1 MVSASTSTASTP
13 STPKKKTFSSNISD
27 PVADL
32 LTRIRN
38 ANLAQKDDTLAPVSK
53 MSRAILDILVAEGYL
68 EGYDQEGEGVHQR
81 FRVRLKYG
89 TKRART
95 ISGLRRVS
103 KPGRRIYRGRGD
115 LPRVM
120 GGLGIAIVSTSQ
132 GVMTDKDA
140 SRAGVGG
147 EILAYVW

>member
-1 MVSASTSTASTP
+1 MVAATKKVASNVT
-13 STPKKKTFSSNISD
+13 D

-38 ANLAQKDDTLAPVSK
+38 ANTAYKDETLAPVSK
-53 MSRAILDILVAEGYL
+53 GSRAILEILRDEGYITGF
-68 EGYDQEGEGVHQR
+68 EQEGEGVHQA
-81 FRVRLKYG
+81 FRVQLKYG
-89 TKRART
+89 PRKQRT
-95 ISGLRRVS
+95 ITGIRRVS

-120 GGLGIAIVSTSQ
+120 GGLGIAIVSTSH
-132 GVMTDKDA
+132 GLMTDRAA
-140 SRAGVGG
+140 SKNGIGG

>member
-1 MVSASTSTASTP
+1 MVATAKV
-13 STPKKKTFSSNISD
+13 KKVSSNVTD

-38 ANLAQKDDTLAPVSK
+38 ANIAYKDETLAPVSK
-53 MSRAILDILVAEGYL
+53 QARSILAILQEEGYIH
-68 EGYDQEGEGVHQR
+68 GFDQEGEGVHQA

-89 TKRART
+89 PRKQRT
-95 ISGLRRVS
+95 ITGIRRVS

-120 GGLGIAIVSTSQ
+120 GGLGVALVSTSR
-132 GVMTDKDA
+132 GVMTDRSA
-140 SRAGVGG
+140 SKQGIGG

>member
-1 MVSASTSTASTP
+1 MVATT
-13 STPKKKTFSSNISD
+13 KKIATNVTD

-38 ANLAQKDDTLAPVSK
+38 ANTAYKDETLTPASK
-53 MSRAILDILVAEGYL
+53 RSRAILEILRDEGYI
-68 EGYDQEGEGVHQR
+68 EGFDQEGDGVHQA

-89 TKRART
+89 PRKQRT
-95 ISGLRRVS
+95 ITGIRRVS

-120 GGLGIAIVSTSQ
+120 GGLGIAIVSTSH
-132 GVMTDKDA
+132 GVMTDRTA
-140 SRAGVGG
+140 SKNGIGG

>member
-1 MVSASTSTASTP
+1 MVTKEA
-13 STPKKKTFSSNISD
+13 TFSSNISD

-38 ANLAQKDDTLAPVSK
+38 ANLAYKDDLVAPASK
-53 MSRAILDILVAEGYL
+53 LSGAILQILATEGFISGF
-68 EGYDQEGEGVHQR
+68 EPEGEGVHAA
-81 FRVRLKYG
+81 FRIHLKYG
-89 TKRART
+89 ARKQRT
-95 ISGLRRVS
+95 ITGLRRIS
-103 KPGRRIYRGRGD
+103 KPGRRLYRGRGE

-120 GGLGIAIVSTSQ
+120 GGLGIAIVSTSR

-147 EILAYVW
+147 EILAFVW